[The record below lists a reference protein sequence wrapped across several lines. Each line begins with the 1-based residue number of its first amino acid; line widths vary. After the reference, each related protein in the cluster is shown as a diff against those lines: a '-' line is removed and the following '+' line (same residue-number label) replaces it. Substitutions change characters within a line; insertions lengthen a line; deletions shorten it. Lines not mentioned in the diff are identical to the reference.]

1 MKQLLHRLLRSA
13 RRGWAAI
20 RLAFDVLLP
29 CRFGILVLVLV
40 TVTLAFV
47 DQGLESLRVLAEFGD
62 RNQVGAREP
71 YLFRLLL
78 FLLGTSA
85 LASSAWFFSRQALLL
100 EPPRPPVSRLAER
113 LFLWAPRALGVLGFA
128 CPALALWLAADQYPV
143 SRNVD
148 QVPAPGTT
156 LRLLSVVFLLLAAL
170 FGIFV
175 TKRRALFRLELLA
188 VPAGPQRARELPA
201 TTRRV
206 LWASGLTTAV
216 LFVWIL
222 VDPIALTA
230 VVATPSVILF
240 CAAIWVVVGTVL
252 VVLAARIRLPLFTLL
267 FVLLL
272 VSSRTNDTHR
282 VRPLGPARWRP
293 ELNQAATSWIGWLD
307 RHYET
312 EARHPVFV
320 VAAEGGGL
328 RAAYWTAAVLTSL
341 QHQYQTFADHCFAIS
356 AVSGG
361 SLGAAVF
368 ATLLSARPD
377 DFRVA
382 SREVLSHDYLAPT
395 IARLLG
401 TDLPQQFLPFPIL
414 PDRGSAME
422 KSWEESWKN
431 VSEDALSRPFLELGL
446 PHRPLLFLNGTEVE
460 TGRRV
465 IFSPVRIPPHGDF
478 QNAEDGID
486 LVGGDLP
493 TSAAAHLSAR
503 FTYVSPAGTLRSGGA
518 VHRIVDGGYYE
529 NSGAATASEIVRFL
543 KWGLRGTGARIDL
556 HVIVIQHYEKTAPS
570 GEILSE
576 ELSPLRA
583 IFATRIARGE
593 HAVEDLHDV
602 AGDGAISVFD
612 LASSA
617 DIPLPLGWL
626 LSAQARRAIDADL
639 ESKENREARA
649 EVGALLTGESPQ
661 AERNTKPD
669 DLAHLARKQQKP
681 TTLKDAVRQIVKA
694 R

>member
-1 MKQLLHRLLRSA
+1 M
-13 RRGWAAI
+13 
-20 RLAFDVLLP
+20 
-29 CRFGILVLVLV
+29 
-40 TVTLAFV
+40 
-47 DQGLESLRVLAEFGD
+47 
-62 RNQVGAREP
+62 
-71 YLFRLLL
+71 
-78 FLLGTSA
+78 
-85 LASSAWFFSRQALLL
+85 
-100 EPPRPPVSRLAER
+100 
-113 LFLWAPRALGVLGFA
+113 
-128 CPALALWLAADQYPV
+128 
-143 SRNVD
+143 
-148 QVPAPGTT
+148 
-156 LRLLSVVFLLLAAL
+156 FLLLAAL
-170 FGIFV
+170 FGFFV
-175 TKRRALFRLELLA
+175 TKRRALLHLELLA
-188 VPAGPQRARELPA
+188 VPNGPQRARELPA

-293 ELNQAATSWIGWLD
+293 ELSQAAASWIGWLD

-422 KSWEESWKN
+422 KSWEHSWKN

-465 IFSPVRIPPHGDF
+465 IFSPVRILPHGDF

-486 LVGGDLP
+486 LAGGDLS

-503 FTYVSPAGTLRSGGA
+503 FTYVSPAGTLRSGGS
-518 VHRIVDGGYYE
+518 VHRIVDGGYFE

-556 HVIVIQHYEKTAPS
+556 HVIVIRHCEKTAPS

-583 IFATRIARGE
+583 IFATRVARGE
-593 HAVEDLHDV
+593 HAVEDLNDV
-602 AGDGAISVFD
+602 AGAGAVSVFD
-612 LASSA
+612 LASSD

-649 EVGALLTGESPQ
+649 GVGALLTGESPQ

-669 DLAHLARKQQKP
+669 DLARLARKQQKP

>member
-1 MKQLLHRLLRSA
+1 MKHFLQRLLQSA
-13 RRGWAAI
+13 RSGWVAI

-29 CRFGILVLVLV
+29 SRFGILVLVLV

-113 LFLWAPRALGVLGFA
+113 LFVWAPRALGVLGFA
-128 CPALALWLAADQYPV
+128 CPALALWLAADQYPA

-156 LRLLSVVFLLLAAL
+156 LRLLSIVFLLLAVL

-175 TKRRALFRLELLA
+175 TNRRALFRLELLA
-188 VPAGPQRARELPA
+188 VPDGPQRARELPA

-293 ELNQAATSWIGWLD
+293 ELTQAATSWIGWLD

-368 ATLLSARPD
+368 ATLLSARPG

-422 KSWEESWKN
+422 KSWEQSWKK

-486 LVGGDLP
+486 LAGGDLS

-503 FTYVSPAGTLRSGGA
+503 FTYVSPAGTLWSGGS
-518 VHRIVDGGYYE
+518 VHRIVDGGYFE
-529 NSGAATASEIVRFL
+529 NSGAATATEIARFL

-556 HVIVIQHYEKTAPS
+556 HVIVIRHYEKAVPS

-593 HAVEDLHDV
+593 HAVEDLQDV
-602 AGDGAISVFD
+602 AGDGAISVFQ
-612 LASSA
+612 LASSD

-649 EVGALLTGESPQ
+649 GVGALLTGESPK

-681 TTLKDAVRQIVKA
+681 TTLKDAIRQIVKA